1 MNTIRHYLD
10 PKGDL
15 PFKRIF
21 GEHPDLLKSFLNA
34 LMPFEEGQHIVSLEY
49 LAAEQVPNNPAKKNS
64 IVDVKCKD
72 NYGRQFIVEM
82 QVCWNDVFPKRMLFN
97 ASKTYVKQLDS
108 GDNYHELQPVY
119 ALGIINAT
127 FDHQTEQ
134 FYHHFKILN
143 RENSREVIEGL
154 EFILVELPK
163 FRPADM
169 AEKRMAVLWLRF
181 LKEVTEK
188 VNSVSEELLENE
200 EISRAVELC
209 KVGAFTDA
217 ELEAYDNFWDI
228 VRTENA
234 IIASNNAKLAAKDA
248 ELAAK
253 DAELERERAEKEAAL
268 KREEAKD
275 AALAA
280 KDAALERERAEKEA
294 LLAEIAALKNGN
306 R

>member
-1 MNTIRHYLD
+1 MSSIRHYLD

-34 LMPFEEGQHIVSLEY
+34 LMPFEEGRHIVSLEY
-49 LAAEQVPNNPAKKNS
+49 LAAEQVPDNPAKKNS

-72 NYGRQFIVEM
+72 NYGRHFIVEM

-97 ASKTYVKQLDS
+97 ASKTYVKQLDT
-108 GDNYHELQPVY
+108 GKHYYQLQPVY

-127 FDHQTEQ
+127 FDRTTDK

-143 RENSREVIEGL
+143 SENNREVMEGL

-163 FRPADM
+163 FRPVDM

-181 LKEVTEK
+181 LKEVRESTA
-188 VNSVSEELLENE
+188 SVPEELLEDKD
-200 EISRAVELC
+200 ISQAVELC
-209 KVGAFTDA
+209 KVGAFTEA
-217 ELEAYDNFWDI
+217 ELEAYDNFWDVI
-228 VRTENA
+228 RTENA
-234 IIASNNAKLAAKDA
+234 LIASSYDKGRQERAA

-253 DAELERERAEKEAAL
+253 EAELVGERAEKEAAL
-268 KREEAKD
+268 AE
-275 AALAA
+275 
-280 KDAALERERAEKEA
+280 LERERAEKEA
-294 LLAEIAALKNGN
+294 LLAEIAALKNSN